1 MRMDAYQYLLTDRHG
16 PVFRVWLNRPELRN
30 AFNPQLIAELT
41 DCFRGIRLEDG
52 VRAVILGGRGPF
64 FCAGA
69 DLNWMSE
76 MVSYTPQENYEDAL
90 RLTMMLEALD
100 NCPAVVV
107 AAVQAGAYGGA
118 LGLMAC
124 CDIVIADLEAR
135 FAFSETRLGIG
146 PATIAPYVVAK
157 IGLTHARSLML
168 TGQGFD
174 ATHAQQIGLAHRL
187 VPVEKVEHAAQAA
200 AQNVLLA
207 SPAAAAKTKELLL
220 ELAGAHDKA
229 IQERTAHLIAELRA
243 SPEGQEGLD
252 AFIKKRQPSWQDDHE
267 YGIPTY
273 KV

>member
-1 MRMDAYQYLLTDRHG
+1 MGDYQLLLTDRHG
-16 PVFRVWLNRPELRN
+16 PVLRVWLNRPELRN

-41 DCFRGIRLEDG
+41 DCFRGIQPGDG
-52 VRAVILGGRGPF
+52 IRAVILGGRGPF

-69 DLNWMSE
+69 DLNWMSD
-76 MVSYTPQENYEDAL
+76 MVKYTTEENYEDAL
-90 RLTMMLEALD
+90 RLAMMLEVLD
-100 NCPAVVV
+100 HCPAVVI
-107 AAVQAGAYGGA
+107 AAVQSGAYGGA

-124 CDIVIADLEAR
+124 CDIVLADLEAR

-146 PATIAPYVVAK
+146 PATIAPYVISK

-174 ATHAQQIGLAHRL
+174 ATHAQQIGLVHRL
-187 VPVEKVEHAAQAA
+187 VPVENLEQAAQAM

-207 SPAAAAKTKELLL
+207 SPAAIAKTKELLL
-220 ELAGAHDKA
+220 EIGEVKGKETL
-229 IQERTAHLIAELRA
+229 ERTAHLIAELRA

-252 AFIKKRQPSWQDDHE
+252 AFINKRQPAWQDDHE
-267 YGIPTY
+267 YGIPTF